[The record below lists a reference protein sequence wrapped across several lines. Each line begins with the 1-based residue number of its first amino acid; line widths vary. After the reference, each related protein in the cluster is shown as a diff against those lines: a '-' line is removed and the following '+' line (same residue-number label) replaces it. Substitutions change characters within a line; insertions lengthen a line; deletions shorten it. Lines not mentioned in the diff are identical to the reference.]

1 MMDLVANFA
10 VETVAG
16 LVGVFTG
23 VVLALWMERRRL
35 ARAASE
41 EEAQQQR
48 DLAMARK
55 LVVSSV
61 VKNTSEAKRVRPA
74 IESGKDPY
82 LFGLVFETAVWE
94 ATRAQ
99 FVRIAPLDERVALA
113 RFFDQLRRLVR
124 YVDFL
129 RDVRAQ
135 LEVSG
140 LDVDEGDRA
149 LLEGIHEQ
157 LCDAADDV
165 RLDGVV
171 VVTDLGDSMHR
182 RLLGM
187 SVQDDAVSSEA

>member
-1 MMDLVANFA
+1 MDLVANFA

-23 VVLALWMERRRL
+23 VVLALRMERRRL

-41 EEAQQQR
+41 AEAAQQR

-55 LVVSSV
+55 LVVTSV

-74 IESGKDPY
+74 LESGSDPY
-82 LFGLVFETAVWE
+82 LFRLVFETAVWE
-94 ATRAQ
+94 ATREQ

-113 RFFDQLRRLVR
+113 SFFDQLRRLVR

-140 LDVDEGDRA
+140 VDLDDGDRA
-149 LLEGIHEQ
+149 LLEDIHEQ

-171 VVTDLGDSMHR
+171 VVTDLGDAMHR

-187 SVQDDAVSSEA
+187 PAPDDAVSNEA